1 MTMKYIGYITVVL
14 ASFIGAVSCEN
25 ADFLNRKPYSQTTP
39 ENFYESEGDM
49 YMSLISCYET
59 INTDKIPGYG
69 VAKRGS
75 YNLGMW
81 YIMNGPSDEVVTS
94 KVDDADEG
102 SGLECANYTES
113 TRAVRDL
120 WKVCYAGV
128 NRCNTVLAYVDGI
141 NMADSQKIRYKAEAR
156 FMRAFFYYHLAWN
169 FGGVPIVTSSTS
181 DGTEPRS
188 SLEDVYGFILDDL
201 DFAYENITAV
211 GLISDLS
218 ADKYTVAAYIGRICN
233 YLAACKRYG
242 TGADLVAQQPLN
254 DFSWVDADAMT
265 KMAKD
270 ALGDVVMNSSYTL
283 IPDYTNLFRETTK
296 AQQYKECLFLAEQ
309 PLAGSEGAWPNSYY
323 LPSPSSPSKSFSPGV
338 YAGRHVPH
346 PRVFY
351 SYDPADPRRD
361 FNCTGRINDGYDTEK
376 VDGYTYA
383 IPAPPRNQLSY
394 TYKDAD
400 GNPIKEEVTNP
411 DGSKVE
417 KDKKRYY
424 YDPLYDNDG
433 QTYLPTS
440 SLQTCP
446 GKFRMAAVGEL
457 QHTHAQHAI
466 SIPLMRLAD
475 VYLMYAEALYFSGDE
490 TTARTYLDKVLMRAA
505 KNDQTLFE
513 QLKASYTR
521 ADFLEELLESRQR
534 ELVFEFSRKW
544 DLIRFN
550 MIDKAIANLNA
561 ESLIEQGDDPTE
573 MRYMD
578 KNPKFRV
585 FSMERNEED
594 GIFYPVV
601 DPSTGKILIEDV
613 VTPDE
618 KQLQDLYSF
627 ATSGSIYIGAKALKD
642 NWMPH
647 KIWLPISEE
656 QIGVN
661 QSLYQNAGWG
671 GNTGVPSLE

>member
-1 MTMKYIGYITVVL
+1 MNMKCKVYIMVAL
-14 ASFIGAVSCEN
+14 ASVIAFVSCEH
-25 ADFLNRKPYSQTTP
+25 ADFLNREPYSQTTP
-39 ENFYESEGDM
+39 ENFYKSENDM
-49 YMSLISCYET
+49 YMSLVSCYET

-102 SGLECANYTES
+102 SGLECANFTEG

-120 WKVCYAGV
+120 WKVCYTGI
-128 NRCNTVLAYVDGI
+128 NRCNTVLDYVDGI
-141 NMADSQKIRYKAEAR
+141 DMPDSQKIRYKAEAR

-169 FGGVPIVTSSTS
+169 FGGVPIVESSTS

-188 SLEDVYGFILDDL
+188 NLEKVYTFILDDL
-201 DFAYENITAV
+201 DFAYANVTEL
-211 GLISDLS
+211 GLISDVS

-233 YLAACKRYG
+233 YLAACRRYG
-242 TGADLVAQQPLN
+242 TGASLVAEQPLN
-254 DFSWVDADAMT
+254 DFAWVDADAMT
-265 KMAKD
+265 LKAKN
-270 ALGDVVMNSSYTL
+270 ALADVVTNSPYTL

-296 AQQYKECLFLAEQ
+296 SEQYKECLFLAEQ

-323 LPSPSSPSKSFSPGV
+323 IPSPSSPSKAFSPGV
-338 YAGRHVPH
+338 YAGRHVPTPH
-346 PRVFY
+346 VFY
-351 SYDPADPRRD
+351 SYDPSDPRRD

-383 IPAPPRNQLSY
+383 IPAPPRDRLSY
-394 TYKDAD
+394 VYTDAE
-400 GNPIKEEVTNP
+400 GNPIKEVVTNQ
-411 DGSKVE
+411 DGTTEE

-424 YDPLYDNDG
+424 FSPLYDMDS

-475 VYLMYAEALYFSGDE
+475 VYLMYAEALYFDGDE
-490 TTARTYLDKVLMRAA
+490 STARTYLDKVLMRAA
-505 KNDQTLFE
+505 KNDDALFA

-534 ELVFEFSRKW
+534 EMVFEFSRKW

-550 MIDKAIANLNA
+550 KIDEAIAALNA
-561 ESLIEQGDDPTE
+561 EALVEDGDDPNE
-573 MRYMD
+573 MRYLAKD
-578 KNPKFRV
+578 HKFHV
-585 FSMERNEED
+585 FSVVRNED
-594 GIFYPVV
+594 GTYSPVT
-601 DPSTGKILIEDV
+601 DPVTGDVIIEEV
-613 VTPDE
+613 VTPNDE
-618 KQLQDLYSF
+618 ELLKLYTFSQ
-627 ATSGSIYIGAKALKD
+627 SGTIRIGTKALKT

-661 QSLYQNAGWG
+661 QTLYQNAGWG
-671 GNTGVPSLE
+671 GNTGVAIE